1 MLAVIS
7 WVCGLKLSDFLFSTA
22 VLENGIFLQ
31 IFKLFLS
38 ANSFFLSSA
47 VQLCSSLAVQ
57 RSIGRILCTH
67 LLHIYITRG
76 CRAKKNHQQI
86 LDTYL
91 NFVYNFFKKLLGGLL
106 HIPTRGSLWTQWDR
120 ERIFVWRKIIINCI
134 AGRLRKLWTP

>member
-1 MLAVIS
+1 MLSALPYKHLAKWNSVTKQLRVGYSSSLLVQDSVRLLTGGLLQYRISMLAVIS
-7 WVCGLKLSDFLFSTA
+7 WVCGLKLSGFLFSTA
-22 VLENGIFLQ
+22 LLENGIFLQ

-76 CRAKKNHQQI
+76 CRAKKNHQQ
-86 LDTYL
+86 TFGYL
-91 NFVYNFFKKLLGGLL
+91 FK
-106 HIPTRGSLWTQWDR
+106 
-120 ERIFVWRKIIINCI
+120 FCI
-134 AGRLRKLWTP
+134 